1 MRKSAGLV
9 ALRPY
14 KDTRIPAVF
23 VHGTN
28 SSPGRWADMVN
39 DLLAD
44 PRLRNRYAFW
54 FFTYDSGNPIAYSGF
69 QLRDALTQTVD
80 ARRPDGTRIPASRT

>member
-1 MRKSAGLV
+1 VRKGSGLA

-14 KDTRIPAVF
+14 RDTRIPAVF

-44 PRLRNRYAFW
+44 PRLRERYAF
-54 FFTYDSGNPIAYSGF
+54 
-69 QLRDALTQTVD
+69 
-80 ARRPDGTRIPASRT
+80 